1 MVAVS
6 DPVNSFVIMHWVWVS
21 VNRVWLWLMSVLS
34 CNFVRQAARILCLE
48 LEGQWKN
55 FLLPQSRSVEYY
67 NHPNKR
73 PPWWDTT
80 LRKLKDH
87 SDEIPPITMEN
98 EYTNYHPVT
107 LLKMKDH
114 PDEISP
120 WGKTTLIRYH
130 PDETERPPWWK
141 AILTNW
147 SWRVKSVN
155 LSCLRVQ
162 RPLVCTSSQGQLWT
176 PSQADT
182 TAATTK
188 LQLLLFRT
196 IQDMYSIEC
205 FWCNTSWLILVY
217 FANFHKAAVNHVQLR
232 ENGSWRNI

>member
-1 MVAVS
+1 
-6 DPVNSFVIMHWVWVS
+6 MHWVWVS

-98 EYTNYHPVT
+98 EYTNYYPVT

-120 WGKTTLIRYH
+120 WWKTTLIRYH

-147 SWRVKSVN
+147 SWRA
-155 LSCLRVQ
+155 LSKKCKFIMLTST
-162 RPLVCTSSQGQLWT
+162 TSSCVHEQPRTAVNAVTGWHN
-176 PSQADT
+176 SSNNE
-182 TAATTK
+182 TAASVVSHNP
-188 LQLLLFRT
+188 R
-196 IQDMYSIEC
+196 
-205 FWCNTSWLILVY
+205 
-217 FANFHKAAVNHVQLR
+217 HV
-232 ENGSWRNI
+232 